1 VQRILRKI
9 IGEIGE
15 TYRKRSWEH
24 GRESQGR
31 YRKIWNERCRHTGR
45 FGGEIEMSVIPGDNK
60 HMQRDSREIEKDR
73 QRYWVIR
80 GRYTSSGEEMEKER
94 RMGRAKKSAKDNT

>member
-1 VQRILRKI
+1 MQRILRKI

-45 FGGEIEMSVIPGDNK
+45 FGGETEVPVIPEDNK
-60 HMQRDSREIEKDR
+60 YTQRDSREIEKDR

-94 RMGRAKKSAKDNT
+94 RMGRAEKSAKDNT